1 LSLFAKLPGLTL
13 TFILAIISYGIESL
27 PFKPFTVITPE
38 GYVVHPLEAMVIAIV
53 VGLVVGNTI
62 LRDKNGSNKLE
73 NCNGIIN
80 SKKIKAKVAAGV
92 TFSVKS
98 LLPVG
103 IVLMGIKFNILT
115 VFKIS
120 ADALVLNVLC
130 VVIAYLLT
138 VWICKL
144 LKVDPIMTSLI
155 GIGTA
160 ICGGSAIV
168 VAAPIIKADQTQ
180 TSIAITIVSM
190 FGLIAIFLYPILGH
204 ALGLTQNGFGIWAGT
219 AIQAVPQVV
228 AAGFAFGMVA
238 GEVATIV
245 KMVRILLLAPM
256 VIVVGIKHK
265 DNTTEALH
273 DMEGAVKKVPW
284 HSYFPRFIIVF
295 LVMVV
300 LKTIGVIDWIQNEIS
315 LFSFEQV
322 TLFLS
327 EFFMTMAMAGVGL
340 SADLVT
346 MFKTGLKPLI
356 AGFIAAVIMTGFS
369 LIAILLFFNHPLAG

>member
-1 LSLFAKLPGLTL
+1 
-13 TFILAIISYGIESL
+13 
-27 PFKPFTVITPE
+27 
-38 GYVVHPLEAMVIAIV
+38 M
-53 VGLVVGNTI
+53 
-62 LRDKNGSNKLE
+62 
-73 NCNGIIN
+73 
-80 SKKIKAKVAAGV
+80 
-92 TFSVKS
+92 
-98 LLPVG
+98 
-103 IVLMGIKFNILT
+103 
-115 VFKIS
+115 
-120 ADALVLNVLC
+120 
-130 VVIAYLLT
+130 
-138 VWICKL
+138 
-144 LKVDPIMTSLI
+144 
-155 GIGTA
+155 
-160 ICGGSAIV
+160 
-168 VAAPIIKADQTQ
+168 
-180 TSIAITIVSM
+180 
-190 FGLIAIFLYPILGH
+190 
-204 ALGLTQNGFGIWAGT
+204 
-219 AIQAVPQVV
+219 V

-284 HSYFPRFIIVF
+284 YSYFPRFIIVF